1 MRYAISLALWLALT
15 ASAGAFDNGK
25 ADVDMPQLKEK
36 AAEVVEVN
44 LEGQTLEQ
52 GSRLLAIRD
61 GITGSM
67 KKLLGGL
74 KGIYRRTYRF
84 GFGGGYEPEE
94 VDSIR
99 RDLTQKGWSPMIDV
113 EDRQNNATVSV
124 YLYYQDSQVRGV
136 TVVSADPK
144 EVTVVN
150 IVGDVDLEALAE
162 FGESMGVPSMRL
174 ATSEIEKLQ
183 QKLPEKPVPPRRA
196 EPASSK

>member
-1 MRYAISLALWLALT
+1 MLILLVAPAW
-15 ASAGAFDNGK
+15 AFDNGK
-25 ADVDMPQLKEK
+25 ADVDRPDLKEK

-67 KKLLGGL
+67 KKLLSGL

-94 VDSIR
+94 VESIR
-99 RDLTQKGWSPMIDV
+99 RDLTDKGWSPTIDV
-113 EDRQNNATVSV
+113 EDRKNNAKVSV
-124 YLYYQDSQVRGV
+124 YSFYENSEMRGV
-136 TVVSADPK
+136 TVVSSDPN

-150 IVGDVDLEALAE
+150 IVGEVDLEALAE
-162 FGESMGVPSMRL
+162 FGERMGVPSMRV
-174 ATSEIEKLQ
+174 ATTELERLRRE
-183 QKLPEKPVPPRRA
+183 LPEKPAPQ
-196 EPASSK
+196 K